1 MSTAEVKRRRFP
13 WIPYALALVLIL
25 AFALWPVASVALSG
39 WLAETNGCDLDEGS
53 IHTCMIGGSDWGP
66 TLYTM
71 FVMGW
76 FMLATLPMGA
86 MGLAIWLLV
95 LVAHYLVWR
104 RRQAVT

>member
-1 MSTAEVKRRRFP
+1 MAGTKRRRFP
-13 WIPYALALVLIL
+13 WIVYVLVLVLIL
-25 AFALWPVASVALSG
+25 AFALSPVASVAIAG
-39 WLAETNGCDLDEGS
+39 WLAEANGCDLDEGS
-53 IHTCMIGGSDWGP
+53 IHVCMIGDGDWGP

-104 RRQAVT
+104 RRQRVA

>member
-1 MSTAEVKRRRFP
+1 MNTAGAKRLRFP
-13 WIPYALALVLIL
+13 WLVYALVLVLIL

-39 WLAETNGCDLDEGS
+39 WLAQANGCDLDEGS
-53 IHTCMIGGSDWGP
+53 IHACMIDGSDWGP

-104 RRQAVT
+104 RRQRVA

>member
-1 MSTAEVKRRRFP
+1 MSTAGATRRRFP
-13 WIPYALALVLIL
+13 RVRYALALVLIL
-25 AFALWPVASVALSG
+25 VVALWPVASVALSG
-39 WLAETNGCDLDEGS
+39 WLAEIHGCDLDEGS
-53 IHTCMIGGSDWGP
+53 IHACMIGGSDWGP

-95 LVAHYLVWR
+95 LIAHYLVWR